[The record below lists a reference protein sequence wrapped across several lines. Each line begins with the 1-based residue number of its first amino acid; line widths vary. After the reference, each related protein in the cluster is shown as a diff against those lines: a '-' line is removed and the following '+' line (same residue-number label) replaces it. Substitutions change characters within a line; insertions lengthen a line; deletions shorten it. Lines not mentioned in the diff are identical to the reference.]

1 VAAFILYTK
10 TRPVNIP
17 KWKGETETETER
29 QRDLER
35 EHKVGG
41 KYRGRGLA

>member
-1 VAAFILYTK
+1 VVACIRYTK

-17 KWKGETETETER
+17 EWKDKGAGV
-29 QRDLER
+29 QRDTER

-41 KYRGRGLA
+41 KYRGRG